1 MNSKDLGT
9 LVEHQCIVSMLELG
23 HHVSIPVGESM
34 PYDFILDFHGKLF
47 KIQCKHASVAKDG
60 KSFTI
65 SLEKNVSTRTQIRTT
80 RYKSDEVDY
89 FCTYLNKVCYL
100 IPFEHLGSKT
110 LRLAVSNNLQLSHVC
125 WAVEYE
131 ADYVLG
137 KLLNPDLLPR
147 IDMNAVLQESRE
159 LPKDPKN
166 SQYGTHWITN
176 GSVNKKIRDVDK
188 IPPGFRLGRTM
199 NLS

>member
-34 PYDFILDFHGKLF
+34 PYDFILDFHGRLF
-47 KIQCKHASVAKDG
+47 KIQCKHATKSKDSR
-60 KSFTI
+60 SFTVT
-65 SLEKNVSTRTQIRTT
+65 LEKSVSTRTQLRTT
-80 RYKSDEVDY
+80 RYRFGEVDY
-89 FCTYLNKVCYL
+89 FCTYVDSVCYL
-100 IPFEHLGSKT
+100 IPFDDCGSKT
-110 LRLAVSNNLQLSHVC
+110 LRLDVPSNYQIANIC

-131 ADYVLG
+131 ADYILG

-166 SQYGTHWITN
+166 SQYGTHWITD
-176 GSVNKKIRDVDK
+176 GSVNKKIRDSDE
-188 IPPGFRLGRTM
+188 IPSGFRLGRTM
-199 NLS
+199 NHS